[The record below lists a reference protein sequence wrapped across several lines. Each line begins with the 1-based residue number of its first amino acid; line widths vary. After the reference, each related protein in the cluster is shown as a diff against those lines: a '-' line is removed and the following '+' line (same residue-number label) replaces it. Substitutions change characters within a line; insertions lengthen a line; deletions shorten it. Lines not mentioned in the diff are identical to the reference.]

1 MSSSQESST
10 HTDETPYVTRA
21 VFLAF
26 ERSVEVADARFH
38 RACKSVVRVIM
49 NVNFE
54 IDISAPRSIPMLVET
69 VAQIG
74 LRGEC

>member
-1 MSSSQESST
+1 M

-26 ERSVEVADARFH
+26 LLERSVEVADARFH
-38 RACKSVVRVIM
+38 RACKSVVSVIM
-49 NVNFE
+49 NVTFE
-54 IDISAPRSIPMLVET
+54 IDISAPRSIPILVDT

-74 LRGEC
+74 LRGELFLEC